1 MHNKNA
7 SKREFLQKYGTLRFS
22 ERTCRRNIKW
32 NTDTDDDDDD
42 DDDADVDDDAV
53 IEEEEES

>member
-7 SKREFLQKYGTLRFS
+7 REFLQKYGTLRFS

-42 DDDADVDDDAV
+42 DADVDDDAV